1 MIRVERVGAL
11 VLMLVLAS
19 CAPQPSTTVTRKLA
33 VDGSWPMYQLRA
45 DHNAVIAPSPLRAQW
60 SFDAGSM
67 INGGLAY
74 VGDEIIFDTFGKQIV
89 ALDARSGAVAWR
101 ATSDNILMSTP
112 AVANGVVFVGTGS
125 NEHGGNTKAFA
136 YDPVGT
142 THNLWGRTEGDHVIA
157 LDAAT
162 GEQRWQY
169 RTAGED
175 MPSMALSGG
184 MVLFANGDAHA
195 YGLRAN
201 SGDLQWRTDLPGVS
215 TMAST
220 TMIGPIA
227 LFSVCDFEHAGAAAT
242 LALDA
247 KTGTVRWRAPYGN
260 CDSSPAYGGG
270 RIYTSG
276 VIDSKQPHVAEGYAV
291 VAALDPNTGKALWT
305 YRSPSPGPYTSVG
318 TNERAIAGTYADG
331 MYFQALP
338 TESRLVAFD
347 AATGSV
353 RWRFRT
359 AAPVKMSPVIAG
371 GNVYFGDGAGL
382 LYAVDEKRG
391 TLRRTHI
398 FKAPFSCAPPVIVGR
413 TLLYVNGSTVG
424 AMAIE

>member
-1 MIRVERVGAL
+1 MIRVERVRVL

-19 CAPQPSTTVTRKLA
+19 CATQPATVTRKLA
-33 VDGSWPMYQLRA
+33 VDGSWPMYQLHA
-45 DHNAVIAPSPLRAQW
+45 DHNAVIAPSRLRAQW
-60 SFDAGSM
+60 TFDAGSM
-67 INGGLAY
+67 INSGLAY

-112 AVANGVVFVGTGS
+112 SVANGVVFVGTGS
-125 NEHGGNTKAFA
+125 NEHGGNAKAFA

-142 THNLWGRTEGDHVIA
+142 SHNLWGRTAGDHVIA

-175 MPSMALSGG
+175 MPSMALSDG

-201 SGDLQWRTDLPGVS
+201 SGDLQWRTDLPGIS

-220 TMIGPIA
+220 TMIGPLAI
-227 LFSVCDFEHAGAAAT
+227 FSVCDFEHAGAGTT

-247 KTGTVRWRAPYGN
+247 KTGAVRWRAPYGN

-276 VIDSKQPHVAEGYAV
+276 VIDSKQPK
-291 VAALDPNTGKALWT
+291 NGKALWT
-305 YRSPSPGPYTSVG
+305 YHSPSPGPYSSVG

-331 MYFQALP
+331 AYFQALP
-338 TESRLVAFD
+338 TESALVAFD

-353 RWRFRT
+353 RWRFHT
-359 AAPVKMSPVIAG
+359 AAPVKMSPVIAA

-424 AMAIE
+424 AMVLE